1 MLIPVITRL
10 GMAMPLLVTGAIIT
24 ETIFSWPGVGPYFI
38 TAIKAMDYPVVM
50 SILVLS
56 STLVILGNLLADVLC
71 CIVDPRMRQGGGSK

>member
-1 MLIPVITRL
+1 
-10 GMAMPLLVTGAIIT
+10 
-24 ETIFSWPGVGPYFI
+24 
-38 TAIKAMDYPVVM
+38 M